1 MEDPLLNKHVDDLS
15 HRMGLGTCFNENKM
29 AASNRQSGQSINFI
43 KWILA
48 TSVQKITAS
57 SPEALKTCS
66 NKKSET
72 CFNIKKV
79 ASA

>member
-66 NKKSET
+66 NKKWET
-72 CFNIKKV
+72 CFNIKIV

>member
-48 TSVQKITAS
+48 TRVRKIIAS
-57 SPEALKTCS
+57 SPKTCS
-66 NKKSET
+66 NKKWET
-72 CFNIKKV
+72 YFNIKIV
-79 ASA
+79 AST